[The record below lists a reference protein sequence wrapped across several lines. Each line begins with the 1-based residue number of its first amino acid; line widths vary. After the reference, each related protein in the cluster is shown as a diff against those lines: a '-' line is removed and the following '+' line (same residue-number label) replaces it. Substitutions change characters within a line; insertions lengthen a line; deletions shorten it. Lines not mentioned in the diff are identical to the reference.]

1 MENLDLMNIRKLLYF
16 HFNSSLARNLLSLWF
31 KEDHV
36 YKIPFG
42 AIKGSKLYYQKNINF
57 HSIMGVWEKD
67 SLELLLKVFSR
78 FKLDE
83 PGKVI
88 ADVGSNIG
96 YYCLFFSKYLDPS
109 TKIFAFEP
117 SASVLPILRKNL
129 AINETKN
136 VTVYELALADHIG
149 TEEFFLGEHHHE
161 SSLLGDWSNNAT
173 GGTKTLVSAVT
184 LDYFFETNNES
195 RYPDLIKMDIE
206 GGGIY
211 ALKGCHNCLT
221 HKRPLILIESH
232 NPAEDRAVG
241 YLLRTYDYD
250 AFRVNDA
257 KWILYKDR
265 EYPEPDGVWGT
276 MFLLPA
282 ERTAEFFN

>member
-16 HFNSSLARNLLSLWF
+16 HFNSSLARNILSLWF
-31 KEDHV
+31 KEGRF

-67 SLELLLKVFSR
+67 SLEVLLKVFTR
-78 FKLDE
+78 YGLNK
-83 PGKVI
+83 PGKII

-109 TKIFAFEP
+109 TWIFAFEP
-117 SASVLPILRKNL
+117 STSALPLLRKNL
-129 AINETKN
+129 AVNEINN
-136 VTVYELALADHIG
+136 VKVYELALADHTG
-149 TEEFFLGEHHHE
+149 SEAFFLGEHHHE
-161 SSLLGDWSNNAT
+161 SSLLREWSNNAT
-173 GGTKTLVSAVT
+173 GGTKTVVSTVT
-184 LDYFFETNNES
+184 LDYFFETYNEG

-211 ALKGCHNCLT
+211 ALKGCDNCLT
-221 HKRPLILIESH
+221 QKRPLILIESH
-232 NPAEDRAVG
+232 NVAEDKAVS
-241 YLLRTYDYD
+241 YLLRNYNYD

-257 KWILYKDR
+257 KWIIHKDK
-265 EYPEPDGVWGT
+265 EHPEPDGVWGT
-276 MFLLPA
+276 MLLLPS
-282 ERTAEFFN
+282 ERKAEFIN